1 MNRKHSYRWF
11 KICVGFGLFIA
22 IAILLGLISFLLF
35 KGFSQLSVNFLFT
48 PAKNFGAAG
57 GIWFQIVGSLI
68 IIIFTAILTFPLALG
83 TSLYLQVL
91 LKNRKIRTMAHQVL
105 LVLNGVPSIVFG
117 LFGLIFF
124 VHLLDTGVSWLMGS
138 IILSIMILP
147 MVIYSSIQ
155 SIQTI
160 NPSYLENASA
170 LGLNKWQ
177 IIKRVYI
184 PNSLGGTLTGLC
196 LGLARA
202 IGETAPIMFIATA
215 FSGVEIPLGPFEPV
229 STLPTHILAL
239 AQEAGNPKAL
249 ANAWSAALVL
259 ITLVFFINL
268 LAFPFRKKAI
278 RP

>member
-35 KGFSQLSVNFLFT
+35 KGFTQLSVNFLFT

-83 TSLYLQVL
+83 TSLYIQVL
-91 LKNRKIRTMAHQVL
+91 LKHRKIQTMAHQVL

-124 VHLLDTGVSWLMGS
+124 VHLLDTGVSWIIGS

-215 FSGVEIPLGPFEPV
+215 FSGVEIPHGPFEPV

-259 ITLVFFINL
+259 IGLVFFINL

-278 RP
+278 RQ